1 MNSVKIRRQIWQ
13 AVVQQKMQNSDW
25 DLEISLQ
32 DSSAYKCWEQ
42 ILLIQLLGSGLHVIW
57 EQFLNPM
64 RSHLLNLSR
73 VAQC

>member
-42 ILLIQLLGSGLHVIW
+42 ILLTQLLGSGLHVIW
-57 EQFLNPM
+57 EQFLTPM
-64 RSHLLNLSR
+64 RSHLLNLSW